1 MLLRPLVTA
10 PPACAAW
17 SSCLQRFK
25 FNNYLIIFLWEIRW
39 IRHTLV
45 FEPGHDCRHRLLL
58 LRYVLLNQEEGEVL
72 LNVVLK
78 EGAWKSKKKIIKL
91 WRLLEETLN
100 QSSTYAQCPRKRLEQ
115 NISFFSFMRYTYIM
129 LYVWERENKKQ
140 FEKNGNF
147 LSYLVLLSQDRER
160 QCFKQCFYLEF

>member
-1 MLLRPLVTA
+1 MAVA
-10 PPACAAW
+10 GG
-17 SSCLQRFK
+17 
-25 FNNYLIIFLWEIRW
+25 N
-39 IRHTLV
+39 
-45 FEPGHDCRHRLLL
+45 FESKQ
-58 LRYVLLNQEEGEVL
+58 YVCTMPK
-72 LNVVLK
+72 K
-78 EGAWKSKKKIIKL
+78 ETRKK
-91 WRLLEETLN
+91 
-100 QSSTYAQCPRKRLEQ
+100 